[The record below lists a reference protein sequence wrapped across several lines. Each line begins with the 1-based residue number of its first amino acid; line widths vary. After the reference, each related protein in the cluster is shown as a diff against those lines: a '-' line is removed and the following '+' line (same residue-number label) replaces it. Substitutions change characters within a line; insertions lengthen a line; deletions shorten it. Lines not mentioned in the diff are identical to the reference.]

1 MKELTR
7 VEVLR
12 LLNAK
17 SLHGTAQELKT
28 FVAALGAQLSQHGEQ
43 WVAEHRHAILF
54 GWKTIAVGV

>member
-1 MKELTR
+1 MQELTR

-17 SLHGTAQELKT
+17 SLSGSARELKT

-43 WVAEHRHAILF
+43 WVADHRRAILF